1 MRLYQ
6 RAMGGMLM
14 SSAAASSVPTFVKK
28 SIRWSIVI
36 SIVMIVA
43 GIFAMIIPPAAGIAV
58 TIFVGWMLV
67 FSGILHFV
75 YAWQSRET
83 RAAVWEVLLGILYV
97 FIGGYLLWNPIL
109 GLASLTF
116 ALAIYLLA
124 EAVLEF
130 ILAYRLRPAPGSG
143 WLAVDGVITLILA
156 IFIWRTWP
164 SNVPWVLG
172 FLVGI
177 SMLFSGVARLMLS
190 LAAKRVVEKLA

>member
-1 MRLYQ
+1 
-6 RAMGGMLM
+6 M

-28 SIRWSIVI
+28 SLGWSIVI

-43 GIFAMIIPPAAGIAV
+43 GILAMIIPPAAGIAV
-58 TIFVGWMLV
+58 TVFVVIFGTGGFQGRV
-67 FSGILHFV
+67 FSGVLHFV
-75 YAWQSRET
+75 YAWQTRET
-83 RAAVWEVLLGILYV
+83 RGALWEVLVGILYV
-97 FIGGYLLWNPIL
+97 FTGGYLLWNPII

-130 ILAYRLRPAPGSG
+130 VLAYRLRPAPGSG
-143 WLAVDGVITLILA
+143 WLAVDAVITLILA
-156 IFIWRTWP
+156 ILIWRTWP

-172 FLVGI
+172 ILVGI

>member
-1 MRLYQ
+1 
-6 RAMGGMLM
+6 MLM
-14 SSAAASSVPTFVKK
+14 SSAAASSSSVPTIVKK
-28 SIRWSIVI
+28 SLGWSIAI
-36 SIVMIVA
+36 SVVMIVA
-43 GIFAMIIPPAAGIAV
+43 GILAMIIPPAAGLAV
-58 TIFVGWMLV
+58 TVFVGWVLV

-83 RAAVWEVLLGILYV
+83 RAALWEVLVAILYV
-97 FIGGYLLWNPIL
+97 FIGGYLLWNPII

-116 ALAIYLLA
+116 ALAVYLFF

-156 IFIWRTWP
+156 ILIWRTWP
-164 SNVPWVLG
+164 SNTPWVLG
-172 FLVGI
+172 LLVGI

-190 LAAKRVVEKLA
+190 LAAKHVVEKLA